1 MAQKKDDDF
10 MDLIGDTIMELAT
23 EEVVQR
29 LNRHL
34 EKETA
39 SARYRRML
47 THWRDLVT
55 IFIIVENAMFFY
67 AYEIC
72 RCAENYFWNYSTFF
86 MVSHIVFFVLFLY
99 ILLRWTMAKI
109 CG

>member
-1 MAQKKDDDF
+1 MKKVEADVAEMLTESL
-10 MDLIGDTIMELAT
+10 MDLAT
-23 EEVVQR
+23 EELVQDLSR
-29 LNRHL
+29 YFK
-34 EKETA
+34 KETA

-86 MVSHIVFFVLFLY
+86 VVSHIVFFVLFLY